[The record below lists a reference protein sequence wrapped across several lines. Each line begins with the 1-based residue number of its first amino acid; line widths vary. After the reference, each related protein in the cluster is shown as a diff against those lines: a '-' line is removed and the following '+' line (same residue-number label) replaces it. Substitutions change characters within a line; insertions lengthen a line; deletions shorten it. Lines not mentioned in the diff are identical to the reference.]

1 MPTKQIEHIEH
12 IEQIEPMD
20 KHYLSPL
27 FAPQSILVF
36 AGNTAQQELL
46 APQARQL
53 LRNLQAQT
61 FKGALHF
68 LDIHS
73 SGTLA
78 ELAQT
83 RADLVII
90 ALPAAETLAAL
101 EIAGRMHSRS
111 VLLISSGIG
120 ADLAAALQ
128 QVARRENVQLLGPN
142 SLGFQNP
149 LLQLNASVAGPLARP
164 GSLALVAQSGALT
177 ASMLDWASSNA
188 VGFSQVVS
196 LGPHTAVDMAQVLDY
211 LAHDARTQSVIVYLE
226 GIANARRFMS
236 ALRSA
241 AIAKPVIVLKAGRQQ
256 QGKQVAETH
265 SAAMV
270 GSDAV
275 FDAALR
281 RAGAVRVRSFV
292 ELFSAAKCLA
302 SRYRPVGPRLAI
314 VSNGGGPGVLAAD
327 WVNQIQLQL
336 GRLSASTCAELQ
348 PRLPPLASLTDLIDL
363 SEEATAAHYQQAI
376 HAANQ
381 DAAIDGVL
389 VIYSP
394 KISADADVDADA
406 DVHASASTAAS
417 AVARTL
423 TETKRSMGKP
433 LLSCWMGDASV
444 GQARGLLNEAGIPT
458 FRTPEAAVGAFGNI
472 ATFYQ
477 NQRLLQQTPP
487 PLCALQKPD
496 IEGARLIIESV
507 LAQRRKVLT
516 ELESKTLLSC
526 FHIPVTQT
534 VLARSAVEA
543 MMIAAQLGFP
553 VALKID
559 SPDISH
565 KSDVQGV
572 ALGIMNAASARDN
585 YKDMVERVKRLQ
597 PQARINGV
605 TVQKMAYARRGRE
618 IYVGL
623 VNDQPFGPVIVFG
636 AGGTMVELLNDR
648 ALELP
653 PLNQFLARRLIERS
667 RVAETLGEWR
677 GATAANREALEQLL
691 LRVSEMVCELPQL
704 REMDINPIIVDQAGA
719 VAVDARIV
727 IDTALPTGNGYAS
740 DYRHLSILPYPA
752 RYEKTLPFSAGGG
765 GDGGGGGGDGDSFY
779 TIRPIHP
786 DDAHMLQKLVSEL
799 SPESRYFRFV
809 SSMAELPPALL
820 ARFTLIDYD
829 REMALVAVMRER
841 VAQSDGEFTETERL
855 LGVSRYV
862 TNPDQTSCE
871 FALVVAD
878 DYKGQG
884 IGSRLMESIMEV
896 ARDKG
901 LSDMEGLVL
910 SSNTDML
917 KLMRSL
923 GYQVKAFPEDPDFKL
938 VTHGL

>member
-1 MPTKQIEHIEH
+1 
-12 IEQIEPMD
+12 
-20 KHYLSPL
+20 
-27 FAPQSILVF
+27 
-36 AGNTAQQELL
+36 
-46 APQARQL
+46 
-53 LRNLQAQT
+53 
-61 FKGALHF
+61 
-68 LDIHS
+68 
-73 SGTLA
+73 
-78 ELAQT
+78 
-83 RADLVII
+83 
-90 ALPAAETLAAL
+90 
-101 EIAGRMHSRS
+101 
-111 VLLISSGIG
+111 
-120 ADLAAALQ
+120 
-128 QVARRENVQLLGPN
+128 
-142 SLGFQNP
+142 
-149 LLQLNASVAGPLARP
+149 
-164 GSLALVAQSGALT
+164 
-177 ASMLDWASSNA
+177 
-188 VGFSQVVS
+188 
-196 LGPHTAVDMAQVLDY
+196 
-211 LAHDARTQSVIVYLE
+211 
-226 GIANARRFMS
+226 
-236 ALRSA
+236 
-241 AIAKPVIVLKAGRQQ
+241 
-256 QGKQVAETH
+256 
-265 SAAMV
+265 
-270 GSDAV
+270 
-275 FDAALR
+275 
-281 RAGAVRVRSFV
+281 
-292 ELFSAAKCLA
+292 
-302 SRYRPVGPRLAI
+302 
-314 VSNGGGPGVLAAD
+314 
-327 WVNQIQLQL
+327 
-336 GRLSASTCAELQ
+336 
-348 PRLPPLASLTDLIDL
+348 
-363 SEEATAAHYQQAI
+363 
-376 HAANQ
+376 
-381 DAAIDGVL
+381 
-389 VIYSP
+389 
-394 KISADADVDADA
+394 
-406 DVHASASTAAS
+406 
-417 AVARTL
+417 
-423 TETKRSMGKP
+423 
-433 LLSCWMGDASV
+433 
-444 GQARGLLNEAGIPT
+444 IPT

-496 IEGARLIIESV
+496 IEGARLIIDSV

-534 VLARSAVEA
+534 VLARSAVDA
-543 MMIAAQLGFP
+543 MLIPAQLGFP

-618 IYVGL
+618 VHVGL

-667 RVAETLGEWR
+667 RVAETLGEWH
-677 GATAANREALEQLL
+677 GAAAANREALEQLL

-704 REMDINPIIVDQAGA
+704 REMDINPIIVDEAGA

-727 IDTALPTGNGYAS
+727 IDTALPTGKGTSS

-752 RYEKTLPFSAGGG
+752 RYEKTLPLSS
-765 GDGGGGGGDGDSFY
+765 GDSGDSGGGGGDGFY

-786 DDAHMLQKLVSEL
+786 DDAQMLQKLVSEL

-829 REMALVAVMRER
+829 REMALVAVIRER
-841 VAQSDGEFTETERL
+841 VAQRNGEFTETERL

-878 DYKGQG
+878 EYKGQG

-901 LSDMEGLVL
+901 LSEIQGLVL
-910 SSNTDML
+910 SSNSGML
-917 KLMRSL
+917 KLMRGL